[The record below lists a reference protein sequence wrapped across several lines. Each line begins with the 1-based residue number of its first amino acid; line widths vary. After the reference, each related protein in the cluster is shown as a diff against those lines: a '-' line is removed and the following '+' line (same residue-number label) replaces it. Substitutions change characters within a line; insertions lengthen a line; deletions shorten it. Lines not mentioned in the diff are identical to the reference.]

1 MIEFSVSATI
11 WGSLIGATVLFAA
24 LAYLRAMPG
33 APPGVGYWT
42 AGFGLWVVRLAGYLV
57 GGYLDP
63 ALHTF
68 LAESAQVTA
77 SLLLM
82 AGTLRFV
89 GRAVP
94 VMTLCHVIGGAAA
107 WAALTTFVIDDF
119 MLRSIPLYLVSGA
132 ALSYAGLCLLRCR
145 QNEALAAGRLVGIA
159 LFAWGLHKL
168 DFPWLRPIDWFA
180 PFGYLI
186 SQLLAMLSAVGLL
199 LLTAGQQRSKAKQ
212 AEEKHE
218 QSREHLAT
226 LNQLL
231 QISLGNDSLEEQLS
245 QALDIVIAAPWLSV
259 EPRGGIFLAEDGRLR
274 LAVQSNLAPALQSI
288 CDQVPYGHCLCG
300 RAAVSQTIVHA
311 AHVDERHDNQ
321 YDGMAPHGH
330 YSVPIVSNGETLGV
344 LLLCLPDGRERDD
357 PEVNHLRAVADVLA
371 GMIVRKGA
379 EAELRDS
386 RSRLVEAQRIARVGS
401 WENDLRQGTSI
412 WSDEEFRILGYVPGE
427 TEASYEAF
435 LDSVHPDDKAAV
447 NRAMEEVERQD
458 LYIVDHRVVH
468 PDGTVRYVSE
478 IAEVVRDATGVPLKL
493 IGTTRDVTED
503 KAAEMALMKAKQGAE
518 AANQAKSAF
527 LATMSHELRTPLN
540 AIIGFAQ
547 LLERQA
553 DGPASLQKFKEYIG
567 HIRESGEHLLAVIND
582 ILDLSRVEAGQSALN
597 ESAIDTAALVLR
609 TISLMEAK
617 ARSGG
622 LALHLEICDDL
633 PLLHGDERAL
643 KQVLLNLVANALKFT
658 EPGGEVTVELRLTGE
673 ELVLAVRDS
682 GIGIAEKD
690 HKRVFEPFVQAES
703 ELNRRYEGTGLG
715 LPLVKSLVE
724 LHGGR
729 ITLESAPGKGTLVN
743 VIFPAERLLAAP
755 AAVAT
760 ETHSKTHK
768 AG

>member
-1 MIEFSVSATI
+1 MIAFSVSATI
-11 WGSLIGATVLFAA
+11 WGSLIGASVLFAA

-42 AGFGLWVVRLAGYLV
+42 AGFGLWVLRLAGYLM
-57 GGYLDP
+57 GGHLDP
-63 ALHTF
+63 VFHTF
-68 LAESAQVTA
+68 LAESLQVTA

-89 GRAVP
+89 GRAVR
-94 VMTLCHVIGGAAA
+94 VITLTHAIAGAAI

-119 MLRSIPLYLVSGA
+119 MLRSIPLYFVSGT
-132 ALSYAGLCLLRCR
+132 ALSYAGYCLLRSR
-145 QNEALAAGRLVGIA
+145 QNEALAAGRLVGVA
-159 LFAWGLHKL
+159 LLAWGLHKF
-168 DFPWLRPIDWFA
+168 DYPWLRPIDWFA

-186 SQLLAMLSAVGLL
+186 SQSLAMFSAVGLL

-212 AEEKHE
+212 AEERHE

-231 QISLGNDSLEEQLS
+231 QISLGNDRLEEQLA

-259 EPRGGIFLAEDGRLR
+259 EPRGGIFLAEEGRLR
-274 LAVQSNLAPALQSI
+274 LAVQSNFAPALQSI
-288 CDQVPYGHCLCG
+288 CAQVPYGHCLCG
-300 RAAVSQTIVHA
+300 RAAASQTIVHA
-311 AHVDERHDNQ
+311 AHVDERHDNH
-321 YDGMAPHGH
+321 YDGMKPHGH

-344 LLLCLPDGRERDD
+344 LLLYLPDGRQRDE

-371 GMIVRKGA
+371 GMIVRKAA
-379 EAELRDS
+379 EAELRAS

-401 WENDLRQGTSI
+401 WENDLRQGASI
-412 WSDEEFRILGYVPGE
+412 WSDEEFRILGYQPGE
-427 TEASYEAF
+427 VEASYEAF
-435 LDSVHPDDKAAV
+435 LARVHPDDMAAV
-447 NRAMEEVERQD
+447 VRAMEATEQQD

-468 PDGTVRYVSE
+468 PDGTILYVSE
-478 IAEVVRDATGVPLKL
+478 LAEVLRDSKGVPIKL
-493 IGTTRDVTED
+493 VGTTQDVTED
-503 KAAEMALMKAKQGAE
+503 KVAEMALMKAKQGAE

-553 DGPASLQKFKEYIG
+553 AGPTNLEKFKEYIG

-582 ILDLSRVEAGQSALN
+582 ILDLSRVEAGQSALS
-597 ESAIDTAALVLR
+597 ESPIDTAALVLR
-609 TISLMEAK
+609 TTNLMEAK
-617 ARSGG
+617 ARNGG
-622 LALHLEICDDL
+622 LGLQLQVADGL
-633 PLLHGDERAL
+633 PLLLGDERAV

-658 EPGGEVTVELRLTGE
+658 EPGGEVTVELGLAGD
-673 ELVLAVRDS
+673 ELELAVRDS

-690 HKRVFEPFVQAES
+690 HQRIFEPFVQAES

-729 ITLESAPGKGTLVN
+729 IVLESAPGKGTLVS
-743 VIFPAERLLAAP
+743 VFFPAERLLAEEADRVP
-755 AAVAT
+755 DSRAEAHRV
-760 ETHSKTHK
+760 
-768 AG
+768 G